1 MPVRL
6 APEVPGPSASETI
19 SVTSNVTAPTS
30 VAKSTSEA
38 LVLLTP
44 PHSHEKRRMRT
55 RLVGLRSGK
64 NVKDDAAAKA
74 PLLQD
79 DVASAAAPKLRHRQN
94 YHRSDAPACFFWRRR
109 NPGGALGYRSL
120 TGLTTSATTRMTVM
134 TMKAIA
140 TV

>member
-38 LVLLTP
+38 LVLLKP
-44 PHSHEKRRMRT
+44 PILM
-55 RLVGLRSGK
+55 
-64 NVKDDAAAKA
+64 KDDGCVLASSVSAAAKA

-120 TGLTTSATTRMTVM
+120 TGLTTSATTSTTVM
-134 TMKAIA
+134 RMKAIA
-140 TV
+140 TA

>member
-44 PHSHEKRRMRT
+44 PFS
-55 RLVGLRSGK
+55 
-64 NVKDDAAAKA
+64 
-74 PLLQD
+74 
-79 DVASAAAPKLRHRQN
+79 
-94 YHRSDAPACFFWRRR
+94 
-109 NPGGALGYRSL
+109 
-120 TGLTTSATTRMTVM
+120 
-134 TMKAIA
+134 
-140 TV
+140 